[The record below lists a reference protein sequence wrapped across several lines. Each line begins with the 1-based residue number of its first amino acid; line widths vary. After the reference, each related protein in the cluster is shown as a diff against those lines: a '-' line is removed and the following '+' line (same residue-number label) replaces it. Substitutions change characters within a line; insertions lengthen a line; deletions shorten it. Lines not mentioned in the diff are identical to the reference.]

1 MSGTP
6 ARYGLVGHPV
16 SHSLSPRLFEWLHAD
31 GDARCSYALLDVDP
45 AGLEGFLTTAGRDF
59 HGLNVTVPHK
69 VAVAAM
75 CSERTPAAARVG
87 AVNAVRLRPAE
98 DGAGLVL
105 LGDNTDVAGFALALA
120 LTTRPP
126 RAAVVLGAGGAARA
140 VVLALAGLGTPEIR
154 VVNRSPAR
162 ADALYRAL
170 APHAPGLV
178 LASPEGLD
186 AACVGA
192 DLVVQA
198 TSAGLAPGSRPPR
211 VPWDRLAT
219 GAVAMDLV
227 YRPRWTAFLAA
238 ADAAGLE
245 TIDGLEMLAGQA
257 IGALAFFRDEPP
269 PADAAVRARA
279 LAARLRAAVD

>member
-1 MSGTP
+1 VSVRP

-16 SHSLSPRLFEWLHAD
+16 SHSLSPRLFAWLHAD
-31 GDARCSYALLDVDP
+31 DQAGCTYELLDVGPSRLD
-45 AGLEGFLTTAGRDF
+45 GFLTTAGRDF

-75 CSERTPAAARVG
+75 CAERTPAAALTG
-87 AVNAVRLRPAE
+87 AVNAVRFRPTE
-98 DGAGLVL
+98 DGAGLAL
-105 LGDNTDVAGFALALA
+105 HGDNTDVGGFALALGLA
-120 LTTRPP
+120 HRPP
-126 RAAVVLGAGGAARA
+126 RVAVVLGAGGAARA
-140 VVLALAGLGTPEIR
+140 VVVALAGLGTQEIR

-162 ADALYRAL
+162 ADALYLAL

-178 LASPEGLD
+178 LASPEDLD
-186 AACVGA
+186 AACAGA

-211 VPWDRLAT
+211 LPWDRLAT
-219 GAVAMDLV
+219 DAMAMDLV
-227 YRPRWTAFLAA
+227 YRPRWTEFLAA
-238 ADAAGLE
+238 ADAAGKE

-257 IGALAFFRDEPP
+257 VGALAFFRDAPL